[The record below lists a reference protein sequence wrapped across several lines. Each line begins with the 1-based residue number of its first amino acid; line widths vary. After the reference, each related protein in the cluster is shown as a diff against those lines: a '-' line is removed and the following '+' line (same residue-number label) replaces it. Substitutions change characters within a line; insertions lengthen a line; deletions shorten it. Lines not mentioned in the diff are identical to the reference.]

1 MSITPSLQ
9 GLASSALAWST
20 LASFTLALCTVP
32 ADALSAQQPLPKPAT
47 RAERTSYLETSS
59 YADVITFIDSL
70 KSLGAP
76 ITVQELAKSPLGKS
90 IPLVIAS
97 RPAVATVADARR
109 LNRPIVYV
117 QANIHAGE
125 VEGKEAVQAL
135 LRDWSFG
142 KRPNVLDSLV
152 VIVVPIYNTDGN
164 DKLAPQAR
172 NRGAQLGPEMIG
184 ERPNGAG
191 LDLNR
196 DYIKAEAPETQGSLA
211 AFNAWS
217 PDLFMDLHT
226 TNGSYHGYAL
236 TYSPSL
242 HPAAPLAPYT
252 ADTLLVEITKRM
264 KARHAF
270 EIFPYGNFG
279 TGGGR
284 ESITASDKSGWWTYE
299 HTPRYGSN
307 YYGTRG
313 GISIL
318 SEAYSHDPLSR
329 RVAST
334 RAFVQEILSYVAENR
349 AGIRARVAAGR
360 AASTLREGASSVPI
374 RSRFSSTPRMQPVL
388 VERLDRIADS
398 TVQTEAGVPRGI
410 KRSGVIT
417 AQVMPVV
424 DRFEAAL
431 SRQAP
436 NGWVL
441 DAKWDKAA
449 DLLRRHGVPITTIA
463 KSGRQ
468 TLEVFTIDSVA
479 LSSRPF
485 QGHREATVTG
495 RWSLVVRDVPAGS
508 LFVPA
513 NTPRGLLSMLLLE
526 PESDDGLLTWN
537 LFDAALAKG
546 QEAPVARLVTKPA
559 GPGR

>member
-1 MSITPSLQ
+1 
-9 GLASSALAWST
+9 
-20 LASFTLALCTVP
+20 
-32 ADALSAQQPLPKPAT
+32 
-47 RAERTSYLETSS
+47 
-59 YADVITFIDSL
+59 
-70 KSLGAP
+70 
-76 ITVQELAKSPLGKS
+76 
-90 IPLVIAS
+90 
-97 RPAVATVADARR
+97 
-109 LNRPIVYV
+109 V

-125 VEGKEAVQAL
+125 VEGKEALQAL
-135 LRDWSFG
+135 LRDWSFC

-152 VIVVPIYNTDGN
+152 VIVVPIYNTVGN

-360 AASTLREGASSVPI
+360 AASTLRATPRRSCHCSKRRTPRNASRRIRIVQGSPTISSVAAMP
-374 RSRFSSTPRMQPVL
+374 
-388 VERLDRIADS
+388 
-398 TVQTEAGVPRGI
+398 
-410 KRSGVIT
+410 
-417 AQVMPVV
+417 QVCC
-424 DRFEAAL
+424 E
-431 SRQAP
+431 
-436 NGWVL
+436 
-441 DAKWDKAA
+441 
-449 DLLRRHGVPITTIA
+449 
-463 KSGRQ
+463 
-468 TLEVFTIDSVA
+468 
-479 LSSRPF
+479 
-485 QGHREATVTG
+485 
-495 RWSLVVRDVPAGS
+495 
-508 LFVPA
+508 
-513 NTPRGLLSMLLLE
+513 
-526 PESDDGLLTWN
+526 
-537 LFDAALAKG
+537 
-546 QEAPVARLVTKPA
+546 
-559 GPGR
+559 